1 MNDLH
6 LSKNHRVLDL
16 YIRLKE
22 GKVINKSKE
31 AERYGV
37 NERSIQRDIDD
48 IRAFLENNNSQGDA
62 KQYSV
67 VYSHT
72 EKGYVMVDKQTEFL
86 TDSEILAVCK
96 ILLESRSMRKD
107 EMQPILDK
115 LITCC
120 IPESSKKAVKELILN
135 EQFHYIEPH
144 HNRHILPYIW
154 KLGQAIQHCNVVEI
168 TYERMKE
175 PHMVT
180 RTIEPV
186 GIMFSEYYF
195 YLTGFLRDVDKETH
209 FENKD
214 DLSPTIYRIDRI
226 RSIKVLDEHFLVPYK
241 DRFEEGEFRKRVQF
255 MYGGKLE
262 RIKFRYK
269 GQSLE
274 AVLDRLPTA
283 QVLSHDNNGWVV
295 SAEVFG
301 KGIDMW
307 LRSQGELVELYQ
319 G

>member
-1 MNDLH
+1 MEQNKPLR
-6 LSKNHRVLDL
+6 LLQL
-16 YIRLKE
+16 YTRLQNGE
-22 GKVINKSKE
+22 VINKKAAALE
-31 AERYGV
+31 YEV
-37 NERSIQRDIDD
+37 TERSIQRDIEDL
-48 IRAFLENNNSQGDA
+48 RCFLNDTAPTREIVYDA
-62 KQYSV
+62 KA
-67 VYSHT
+67 
-72 EKGYVMVDKQTEFL
+72 KGYRITERTSPL
-86 TDSEILAVCK
+86 LDNSEILAVCK

-107 EMQPILDK
+107 ELYPILEK

-120 IPESSKKAVKELILN
+120 VPEHNKKAVQELIAN
-135 EQFHYIEPH
+135 EKYHYIEPH
-144 HNRHILPYIW
+144 HQQTVLD
-154 KLGQAIQHCNVVEI
+154 KLWTIGQAIQHHNVIEI
-168 TYERMKE
+168 VYERMKE

-209 FENKD
+209 FANKD
-214 DLSPTIYRIDRI
+214 DLNPTIYRIDRI
-226 RSIKVLDEHFLVPYK
+226 RDIKVLDEHFHVPYK

-283 QVLSHDNNGWVV
+283 QIISHDENGWVV

-301 KGIDMW
+301 TGIDMW
-307 LRSQGELVELYQ
+307 LRSQDALVERM
-319 G
+319 

>member
-1 MNDLH
+1 MEGASPMEQNKPLR
-6 LSKNHRVLDL
+6 LLQL
-16 YIRLKE
+16 YTRLQNGE
-22 GKVINKSKE
+22 VINKRTT
-31 AERYGV
+31 AQDYGV
-37 NERSIQRDIDD
+37 AERSIQRDIEDL
-48 IRAFLENNNSQGDA
+48 RCFLNDNEPTHEIIYDA
-62 KQYSV
+62 KA
-67 VYSHT
+67 
-72 EKGYVMVDKQTEFL
+72 KGYRMTERTSPL
-86 TDSEILAVCK
+86 LDNSEILAVCK

-107 EMQPILDK
+107 ELQSILDK

-120 IPESSKKAVKELILN
+120 VPESSKKAVKELIAN
-135 EQFHYIEPH
+135 EKYHYIEPQ
-144 HNRHILPYIW
+144 HNKHILPYLW
-154 KLGQAIQHCNVVEI
+154 ELGQAIQHCNVVEI

-175 PHMVT
+175 PHIVT

-214 DLSPTIYRIDRI
+214 DLNPTIYRIDRI
-226 RSIKVLDEHFLVPYK
+226 RDIKVLDEHFLVPYK

-283 QVLSHDNNGWVV
+283 QVISHDENGWVV

-307 LRSQGELVELYQ
+307 LRSQGELVERME
-319 G
+319 

>member
-1 MNDLH
+1 MEQNKPLR
-6 LSKNHRVLDL
+6 LLQL
-16 YIRLKE
+16 YTRLQNGE
-22 GKVINKSKE
+22 VINKKAAALE
-31 AERYGV
+31 YEV
-37 NERSIQRDIDD
+37 TERSIQRDIEDL
-48 IRAFLENNNSQGDA
+48 RCFLNDTAPAREIIYDA
-62 KQYSV
+62 KA
-67 VYSHT
+67 
-72 EKGYVMVDKQTEFL
+72 KGYRITERTSPL
-86 TDSEILAVCK
+86 LDNSEILAVCK

-107 EMQPILDK
+107 ELYPILEK

-120 IPESSKKAVKELILN
+120 VPEHNKKAVQELIAN
-135 EQFHYIEPH
+135 EKYHYIEPH
-144 HNRHILPYIW
+144 HQQAVLD
-154 KLGQAIQHCNVVEI
+154 KLWIIGQAIQHHNVIEI
-168 TYERMKE
+168 VYERMKE

-209 FENKD
+209 FANKD
-214 DLSPTIYRIDRI
+214 DLNPTIYRIDRI
-226 RSIKVLDEHFLVPYK
+226 RDIKVLDEHFRVPYK

-283 QVLSHDNNGWVV
+283 QVISHDENGWVV

-301 KGIDMW
+301 TGIDMW
-307 LRSQGELVELYQ
+307 LRSQGELVERM
-319 G
+319 